1 MERFISALAF
11 ILMLVFLSDHFDQ
24 NEYKGFKAPPGSES
38 EQKIESKTYYPPTKK
53 KPYTRTL
60 WKA

>member
-1 MERFISALAF
+1 
-11 ILMLVFLSDHFDQ
+11 MLVFLSDHFDQ